1 MNNVVNPSGNQTIN
15 SRVEAPSAQQSVVR
29 QPAQEAASAAS
40 VAKLSPG
47 AVESLVADMQAKVD
61 ANERNV
67 RFRVDKQ
74 YDTTVISVVDAI
86 TDDVIREI
94 PSEDLLKLS
103 QMFEAGQLSTLD
115 LKV

>member
-1 MNNVVNPSGNQTIN
+1 MSNTVNQLGNQTAN
-15 SRVEAPSAQQSVVR
+15 SRIEVSSVQPVADKQPLKEDIGVEAKT
-29 QPAQEAASAAS
+29 
-40 VAKLSPG
+40 KLSSG
-47 AVESLVADMQAKVD
+47 AIESLVADMQAKVD
-61 ANERNV
+61 ANARNV

-74 YDTTVISVVDAI
+74 YNTTIISVIDAK

-115 LKV
+115 LQV